1 MDSGKIGRS
10 CLEKGL
16 RKGRGGHGEV
26 KGMASDYWARG
37 LFLKLYFIIFTFT
50 LTCVHCVGHLLPY
63 PQRGLEGRGG
73 GLFCPFQGVN
83 LLLPA
88 LGPDSRG

>member
-37 LFLKLYFIIFTFT
+37 LFLKLNFFILSF
-50 LTCVHCVGHLLPY
+50 LHLLSRVYIVWATFSLTP
-63 PQRGLEGRGG
+63 RGVLREGEEA
-73 GLFCPFQGVN
+73 CSVPFKE
-83 LLLPA
+83 
-88 LGPDSRG
+88 